1 MKNVMKTAT
10 LESKFPLLAVENGCI
25 ISKDADITVAYRV
38 ELPELFTLTR
48 AEYESMHSTWAKAVK
63 VLPNYSIVHKQDFFI
78 EEGYKPDICKEDL
91 SFLSRSF
98 ERHFNERPYLQHT
111 CYLFLTKT
119 TKEHSRT
126 TSSFN
131 ALTRGFIIPKEMQD
145 KETVT
150 RFMECCGQFERIV
163 NDSGLLRIIR
173 LTDEEIIRHHRE
185 VFFHVAGRCYL
196 LAGSVTRC
204 RGNEGGRQLPVPSY
218 AFRSGRP
225 AVERVN
231 RLPV

>member
-1 MKNVMKTAT
+1 MKTAT

-48 AEYESMHSTWAKAVK
+48 AEYEAMHSTWAKAVK
-63 VLPNYSIVHKQDFFI
+63 VLPNYSIVHKQDFFV
-78 EEGYKPDICKEDL
+78 EESYKPDICKDSL

-119 TKEHSRT
+119 TKERSRT

-131 ALTRGFIIPKEMQD
+131 ALTRGFIIP
-145 KETVT
+145 
-150 RFMECCGQFERIV
+150 R
-163 NDSGLLRIIR
+163 
-173 LTDEEIIRHHRE
+173 EII
-185 VFFHVAGRCYL
+185 GR
-196 LAGSVTRC
+196 ASC
-204 RGNEGGRQLPVPSY
+204 R
-218 AFRSGRP
+218 
-225 AVERVN
+225 ERV
-231 RLPV
+231 